1 MEVIASNGCYTNGG
15 TQNFTTRR
23 LNKSHGVTAVEKSGD
38 RKTGPMSVTHAPQLS
53 CPTDCAF
60 YPDTVDDITGTDR
73 DELAFTIARAEA
85 DGIDKLSG
93 KRNLRVHVVG
103 DCQTIES
110 AMIVGAAMVRYE
122 NRSDGKRAYTYT
134 HAWRNVPYS
143 AWQGARVI
151 ASCETAQDIDMARNE
166 LGYPSAEFT
175 YMEHETRKV
184 HVRDGIK
191 VLPCPNQ
198 FNKDVTCDKC
208 MACANIEMLKEKNLV
223 IGIAGHGAIKKLRKQ
238 LEARQEMV
246 REYAM
251 PDAGYAAP
259 DEYGIEA

>member
-1 MEVIASNGCYTNGG
+1 MQVIANNGCYTNGG

-23 LNKSHGVTAVEKSGD
+23 LNESQGVIVVEKSGD
-38 RKTGPMSVTHAPQLS
+38 SKTGPMSVTHAPQLS

-60 YPDTVDDITGTDR
+60 YPDTVEDVLGTDR
-73 DELAFTIARAEA
+73 EELAFTIARAEA

-110 AMIVGAAMVRYE
+110 AMIVGSAMVRYE
-122 NRSDGKRAYTYT
+122 KRSGKRAYTYT
-134 HAWRNVPYS
+134 HAWRNVHYS

-151 ASCETAQDIDMARNE
+151 ASCETPQDIYIARNE

-175 YMEHETRKV
+175 YMEHESRKV
-184 HVRDGIK
+184 HIRDGVK

-198 FNKDVTCDKC
+198 YNKEVTCDKC
-208 MACANIEMLKEKNLV
+208 MACANIEMLMEKNLV

-238 LEARQEMV
+238 LDARVNEV
-246 REYAM
+246 TA
-251 PDAGYAAP
+251 
-259 DEYGIEA
+259 